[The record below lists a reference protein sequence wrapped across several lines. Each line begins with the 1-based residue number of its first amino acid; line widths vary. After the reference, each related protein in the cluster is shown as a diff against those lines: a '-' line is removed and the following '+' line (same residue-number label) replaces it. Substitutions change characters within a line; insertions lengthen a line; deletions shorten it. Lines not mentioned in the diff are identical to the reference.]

1 MASQANMIC
10 PSCQI
15 FQPRAVT
22 CKSCGIVVAKLA
34 QPAPSAA
41 PRATGPDT
49 STTPRFNIRVVL
61 LIAIPVI
68 GLIAFSGS
76 ENAADGDHSTDAKS
90 SEASDKN
97 KAKKPSP
104 TDRIAAFNP
113 GAAAHIQRNN
123 VMSKLHALRT
133 MMYQYSMEGDEPPT
147 NDEGL
152 QVLVDRRYL
161 SQSDITDEWGNTF
174 VYRLEWG
181 KETPWG
187 KEYKIF
193 VHSKGP
199 DGRSGSSDDIGM
211 P

>member
-22 CKSCGIVVAKLA
+22 CNSCGVVVAKVGK
-34 QPAPSAA
+34 PAPSAG
-41 PRATGPDT
+41 PRSTWSET
-49 STTPRFNIRVVL
+49 SKTPRINLKVIL
-61 LIAIPVI
+61 LIALPVI
-68 GLIAFSGS
+68 GFIVFSGS
-76 ENAADGDHSTDAKS
+76 ENAEEVDHTTDAVS
-90 SEASDKN
+90 SDVRDKN
-97 KAKKPSP
+97 KAKPI
-104 TDRIAAFNP
+104 DMIAAVNP
-113 GAAAHIQRNN
+113 RAAAHIQRTN
-123 VMSKLHALRT
+123 VRSKLHALKT
-133 MMYQYSMEGDEPPT
+133 MLYHYTVEGDDPPT

-161 SQSDITDEWGNTF
+161 SQSEITDEWGNTF

-199 DGRSGSSDDIGM
+199 DGMSGNSDDVAM